1 MEAEVDS
8 LKLVNPAVPALGHP
22 SHLGLVHL
30 GENGN
35 DDCAAGR
42 EGGRED
48 DRLRWVSPG
57 KERTTSSHAQDGH
70 GGFWP
75 RYSGFVLFAFL
86 YSKVS

>member
-1 MEAEVDS
+1 MEAEIDP
-8 LKLVNPAVPALGHP
+8 LKLVNSAVPALGHP

-57 KERTTSSHAQDGH
+57 KEGASSHAQDGQ
-70 GGFWP
+70 GGGWP
-75 RYSGFVLFAFL
+75 RYTGLVFFAF
-86 YSKVS
+86 

>member
-1 MEAEVDS
+1 MEAEIDS
-8 LKLVNPAVPALGHP
+8 LKLVNPPVPALSHP
-22 SHLGLVHL
+22 PHLGLVHL

-57 KERTTSSHAQDGH
+57 KERTTSSHAQDGQRTF
-70 GGFWP
+70 GRDTLG
-75 RYSGFVLFAFL
+75 L
-86 YSKVS
+86 YFRTA